1 METHMGKTALIT
13 GATSGI
19 GHELAKLFAQDGY
32 NLVLVARQDEKL
44 REVADEFRQQY
55 GTQHIQTIA
64 RDLTDPKAPEG
75 IYDETKRQ
83 GLHVDVLVNN
93 VGQGEYGLFA
103 DETDLQKELAI
114 IQLNVTSLVHL
125 TKLYLK
131 DMRQKGE
138 GKILNLASVV
148 SVLPNPMMAV
158 YGGTKS
164 FVYSFSEA
172 LRNELQD
179 TGITV
184 TALLPGATDTNFFRA
199 AGAEGTRAHKMAQA
213 TGDPAK
219 VAQDGY
225 DALMSGKD
233 KVVSGLMNKAQI
245 AMGHFMPDQMNASS
259 MRKLMEREGE
269 EQRTERSS
277 DWLFPALL
285 AGTAATLALIWAFG
299 KNMSTYDK
307 LKYQYKASRVKKDLL
322 DAISLN

>member
-1 METHMGKTALIT
+1 METQTGKTALVT

-32 NLVLVARQDEKL
+32 NLVLVARQDDKL
-44 REVADEFRQQY
+44 REVADQFRQQY
-55 GTQHIQTIA
+55 GTQQIHTVA
-64 RDLTDPKAPEG
+64 RDLTDPKAPEEV
-75 IYDETKRQ
+75 YDETKRQ

-93 VGQGEYGLFA
+93 VGAGEYGMFA
-103 DETDLQKELAI
+103 NETDLQRELSI

-131 DMRQKGE
+131 DMIQKGE

-148 SVLPNPMMAV
+148 SIMPNPMMAV

-172 LRNELQD
+172 LRNELKD
-179 TGITV
+179 TNITV
-184 TALLPGATDTNFFRA
+184 TALLPGATDTNFFNA

-213 TGDPAK
+213 TGDPAA
-219 VAQDGY
+219 VAKDGY

-233 KVVSGLMNKAQI
+233 KIISGFMNKAQV

-259 MRKLMEREGE
+259 MRKLMQREGE
-269 EQRTERSS
+269 EERTERSS
-277 DWLFPALL
+277 DWMFPALL
-285 AGTAATLALIWAFG
+285 AGTVATMALIWAFG
-299 KNMSTYDK
+299 RDMSTYDK
-307 LKYQYKASRVKKDLL
+307 LKYRYKANRVKNDLL
-322 DAISLN
+322 SALSLN